1 MKRKLLLEERV
12 TFECEIPPNKDKEI
26 LKQQLEPEKGEFDTP
41 VNFQSYMNIDLPPH
55 LNDTIMNTHTRMPRE
70 EERYRQHLHE
80 STIHRIDTLRSIR
93 PETEREYY
101 RDQTEQDRRILIAE
115 RDYYQAQVNVL
126 QQYIVD
132 YIQRSPIPS
141 IALTENSTI
150 SGLIGEDTIDETT
163 PKI

>member
-1 MKRKLLLEERV
+1 MKRQLLLEERV
-12 TFECEIPPNKDKEI
+12 PFECEIPPNKDKEI

-41 VNFQSYMNIDLPPH
+41 S
-55 LNDTIMNTHTRMPRE
+55 E

-132 YIQRSPIPS
+132 YIQISPIPS
-141 IALTENSTI
+141 ITLTEDSTI